1 MAFTLPTVFTLGSK
15 SRVSDPSVH
24 PRVNELNYNNDS
36 RNRRGDYDDDLRISI
51 EQVEWGEYN
60 PCLRFIRRNSGFRFN
75 IHSTHCWRSLFTRNS
90 DKSRKSSVVSNRNRK
105 RNRHYFYYGLLI
117 SLLSVGC
124 TPAYA
129 AEGETNNTS
138 NPVAAATGNVTNQA
152 VQFQNNG
159 APSRQVYG
167 PNISCN
173 GSTMTFSP
181 FYMGNHTKPWDID
194 DGTMSPSSY
203 TMAENWGGQINFMV
217 PLDRE
222 GLRRCRAIAAQ
233 QHEKMKLNYELVR
246 IDNCAKLQQKGFMLL
261 PGSRVY
267 HLCSDVIPIAAWK
280 KAEQKVL
287 KCNLPPKPWYKP
299 WHKPKETCTMS
310 TFSDKRARDLA
321 KAKEAEEKKEESKES
336 E

>member
-1 MAFTLPTVFTLGSK
+1 MAITLPTSITLGSK
-15 SRVSDPSVH
+15 SRARDPTIH
-24 PRVNELNYNNDS
+24 PRVHELNHHNDS
-36 RNRRGDYDDDLRISI
+36 GDRGGYNYHQIWVRVKQMVRRKYNTYFSKLWRYSRYRFSI
-51 EQVEWGEYN
+51 YN
-60 PCLRFIRRNSGFRFN
+60 PYS
-75 IHSTHCWRSLFTRNS
+75 WRCFYVRTNN
-90 DKSRKSSVVSNRNRK
+90 KSSYTSVRNTSNRK
-105 RNRHYFYYGLLI
+105 RNRHYFYYCLLI
-117 SLLSVGC
+117 SLLSVA
-124 TPAYA
+124 PVRAN
-129 AEGETNNTS
+129 EGETNNTS

-194 DGTMSPSSY
+194 EGTMAPSSY
-203 TMAENWGGQINFMV
+203 TLAENWGGQINFMI

-222 GLRRCRAIAAQ
+222 GLKRCRAIAAQ

-267 HLCSDVIPIAAWK
+267 HLCSDVIPIASWK
-280 KAEQKVL
+280 KAEKKVL
-287 KCNLPPKPWYKP
+287 ECKNPPKPWYKP
-299 WHKPKETCTMS
+299 WQKTKPKCS
-310 TFSDKRARDLA
+310 ND
-321 KAKEAEEKKEESKES
+321 
-336 E
+336 